1 MADRPQGREK
11 HVTGTGNQINTQGNG
26 LNTGPVGH
34 SSSQSRPTGQSR
46 PAAQASPRPAQQR
59 ETGGTRA
66 GGGSPLLKIIIA
78 AVVLLGGGGF
88 GLSSLMGGGGGET
101 SNTPSSSY
109 TQTYTQPTPAS
120 QGGQSGYNQGGSQS
134 GYNQGGNQGSQSGIG
149 SLGQTL
155 DIGSLLGS
163 SVGSVSTGWTG
174 SNNAG
179 KLNTIVDPSA
189 RDKYTKILGS
199 GKDTVTIMVYMCGS
213 DLESKNGMAT
223 SDLAE
228 MTNATLSDKVN
239 IIVYTGGATAWKNN
253 VVSSRVNQIY
263 KVESGGLRTLVSD
276 DGTAAMTN
284 PDTLSSFIKYCT
296 KNYPANRNELI
307 FWDHGGGSISGYGYD
322 EKNPRSGSMGLSG
335 ISQALKAGG
344 TKFDFIGFD
353 ACLMGTLENGL
364 TLAPYADYLI
374 ASEETEPGIGWYYSN
389 WLTSLSNNT
398 SMSTLEIGKA
408 IVDDFVSTCD
418 RKCAGQKTTLSV
430 VDLAELEKT
439 VPAKF
444 KDFSSS
450 LSGMLQNNEF
460 TAVTNARN
468 GSREFAVSSK
478 VDMVDLVDLANKL
491 DTAESKALAKTL
503 LSAVKYNRTSSSITN
518 AYGISIYFPYQK
530 KDRVSSAVNAYKAL
544 GLDSEYTRC
553 IQQFASVQGAGQTVA
568 SAGGAGSPLG
578 SLMGGGSGSMVSSD
592 LISGLLG
599 SFLSGG
605 GAFDLGD
612 RALDADALAAYLK
625 DNRFD
630 TAELQWQSYN
640 GAAVMA
646 LSESNWKM
654 VHDLSL
660 SVWLDNGS
668 GYIDMGLDNVFEFTS
683 EGYLKGEY
691 DGTWLAID
699 NQPVAY
705 YYEDTVMDGDNYV
718 ITGYVPVL
726 LNGSRADLILIF
738 DNAHPYGYIAGARSN
753 YADGETETIS
763 KGTDGLVPGEDVIQY
778 IADFYTYSGSYE
790 NSYRISD
797 PILYT
802 GEEEISNV
810 YITNSGTPNACYL
823 FTDIYNQEY
832 WTPVIP

>member
-26 LNTGPVGH
+26 LHTGPVGH
-34 SSSQSRPTGQSR
+34 SSSQSRPTGQAR
-46 PAAQASPRPAQQR
+46 PAGQPRPIGQPRPQQQAS
-59 ETGGTRA
+59 GGTRA
-66 GGGSPLLKIIIA
+66 GGGGGLIKIIIA
-78 AVVLLGGGGF
+78 AVVLLGGGGGLF
-88 GLSSLMGGGGGET
+88 GLLNGGGVGGDT
-101 SNTPSSSY
+101 TPSSGY
-109 TQTYTQPTPAS
+109 TQPYTQPTPAS
-120 QGGQSGYNQGGSQS
+120 QGGYNQGGSQ
-134 GYNQGGNQGSQSGIG
+134 GSQGGIG
-149 SLGQTL
+149 SLGQTIN
-155 DIGSLLGS
+155 IGSLLGS
-163 SVGSVSTGWTG
+163 SVGSVSSGWTG
-174 SNNAG
+174 SPSGANLG
-179 KLNTIVDPSA
+179 KLNTSVDPAA
-189 RDKYTKILGS
+189 RDKYTEILGG

-213 DLESKNGMAT
+213 DLESKSGMAT

-228 MTNATLSDKVN
+228 MTAARLSDKVN
-239 IIVYTGGATAWKNN
+239 IIVYTGGASSWKNN
-253 VVSSRVNQIY
+253 VVSNKVNQIY
-263 KVESGGLRTLVSD
+263 KVESGGLRALVSD
-276 DGTAAMTN
+276 DGSAAMTDPN
-284 PDTLSSFIKYCT
+284 TLSSFIKYCT

-335 ISQALKAGG
+335 ISKALNAAG

-374 ASEETEPGIGWYYSN
+374 ASEETEPGIGWYYTD
-389 WLTSLSNNT
+389 WLTSLSGNT

-408 IVDDFVSTCD
+408 IVDDFVATCD
-418 RKCAGQKTTLSV
+418 RKCSGQKTTLSV

-444 KDFSSS
+444 KDFASS
-450 LSGMLQNNEF
+450 LSGMLQNSEF

-468 GSREFAVSSK
+468 GSREFASSSK
-478 VDMVDLVDLANKL
+478 VDMVDLVDLAYKL

-530 KDRVSSAVNAYKAL
+530 KDRVSSAVSAYKAL

-553 IQQFASVQGAGQTVA
+553 IQQFASVQGAGQSIA
-568 SAGGAGSPLG
+568 SAGSGVGSPLG

-605 GAFDLGD
+605 GSFGLSDRDLNT
-612 RALDADALAAYLK
+612 DALAEYLK

-630 TAELQWQSYN
+630 PSELVWQSYN
-640 GAAVMA
+640 GAAVLA
-646 LSESNWKM
+646 LSENNWKM

-668 GYIDMGLDNVFEFTS
+668 GYIDLGLDNVFDFTP

-705 YYEDTVMDGDNYV
+705 YYEDTVMDGDSYV

-726 LNGSRADLILIF
+726 LNGSRADLIVIF
-738 DNAHPYGYIAGARSN
+738 DNAHPYGFIAGARSN
-753 YADGETETIS
+753 YIGGETETVS
-763 KGTDGLVPGEDVIQY
+763 KGTDGLVPGEDVIEY
-778 IADFYTYSGSYE
+778 IADFYTYSGSYQD
-790 NSYRISD
+790 SYRISD

-810 YITNSGTPNACYL
+810 YITNSGVPNACYL
-823 FTDIYNQEY
+823 ITDIYDQEY

>member
-26 LNTGPVGH
+26 LHTGPVGH
-34 SSSQSRPTGQSR
+34 SSSQSRPTGQAR
-46 PAAQASPRPAQQR
+46 PAGQPRPIGQPRPQQQAS
-59 ETGGTRA
+59 GGTRA
-66 GGGSPLLKIIIA
+66 GGGGGLIKIIIA
-78 AVVLLGGGGF
+78 AVVLLGGGGGLF
-88 GLSSLMGGGGGET
+88 GLLNGGGDGGST
-101 SNTPSSSY
+101 TPSSGY

-120 QGGQSGYNQGGSQS
+120 QGGYNQGSQGGYNQGGSQ
-134 GYNQGGNQGSQSGIG
+134 GSIGGIG

-163 SVGSVSTGWTG
+163 GVGSVSTGWTG
-174 SNNAG
+174 STNAG
-179 KLNTIVDPSA
+179 KLNTSVDPAA
-189 RDKYTKILGS
+189 RDKYTQILGS

-213 DLESKNGMAT
+213 DLESKSGMAT

-253 VVSSRVNQIY
+253 VVSSKVNQIY

-374 ASEETEPGIGWYYSN
+374 ASEETEPGIGWYYTN

-408 IVDDFVSTCD
+408 IVDDFVATCD
-418 RKCAGQKTTLSV
+418 RKCNGQKTTLSV

-444 KDFSSS
+444 KDFATN

-468 GSREFAVSSK
+468 GSREFATSSK

-530 KDRVSSAVNAYKAL
+530 KDRVSSAVSAYKAL

-568 SAGGAGSPLG
+568 SAGSGVGSPLG
-578 SLMGGGSGSMVSSD
+578 SLLGGGSGSMVSSD

-612 RALDADALAAYLK
+612 RALDTDALTAYLK

-630 TAELQWQSYN
+630 PAELVWQSYN
-640 GAAVMA
+640 GETVLA
-646 LSESNWKM
+646 LNESNWKM

-668 GYIDMGLDNVFEFTS
+668 GYIDLGLDNVFDFTS

-726 LNGSRADLILIF
+726 LNGSRAELILIF
-738 DNAHPYGYIAGARSN
+738 DNAHPYGFIAEARSV
-753 YADGETETIS
+753 YPDGETDTVS
-763 KGTDGLVPGEDVIQY
+763 RGTDSLIPGEDVIQY
-778 IADFYTYSGSYE
+778 IADFYTYSGSYQD
-790 NSYRISD
+790 SYLISD

-823 FTDIYNQEY
+823 FTDIFNQEY

>member
-1 MADRPQGREK
+1 M
-11 HVTGTGNQINTQGNG
+11 
-26 LNTGPVGH
+26 
-34 SSSQSRPTGQSR
+34 
-46 PAAQASPRPAQQR
+46 
-59 ETGGTRA
+59 
-66 GGGSPLLKIIIA
+66 
-78 AVVLLGGGGF
+78 LGKNYI
-88 GLSSLMGGGGGET
+88 ST
-101 SNTPSSSY
+101 TPSSGY

-120 QGGQSGYNQGGSQS
+120 QGGYSQGSQGGS
-134 GYNQGGNQGSQSGIG
+134 YQGGGQGGIG
-149 SLGQTL
+149 SLGQAL
-155 DIGSLLGS
+155 DIGSLLGG

-174 SNNAG
+174 STNTG
-179 KLNTIVDPSA
+179 KLNTSVDPAA
-189 RDKYTKILGS
+189 RDKYTNILGS

-276 DGTAAMTN
+276 DGNAAMTN

-344 TKFDFIGFD
+344 TRFDFIGFD

-374 ASEETEPGIGWYYSN
+374 ASEETEPGIGWYYTN
-389 WLTSLSNNT
+389 WLTSLSKNT

-408 IVDDFVSTCD
+408 IVDDFVTTCD

-439 VPAKF
+439 APAKF
-444 KDFSSS
+444 KDFAAN

-460 TAVTNARN
+460 TAVTNARSD
-468 GSREFAVSSK
+468 SREFASSSK

-530 KDRVSSAVNAYKAL
+530 KDRVNSAVSAYKAL
-544 GLDSEYTRC
+544 GLDSDYTRC
-553 IQQFASVQGAGQTVA
+553 IQQFASVQGAGQTIA
-568 SAGGAGSPLG
+568 SAGSGVGSPLG
-578 SLMGGGSGSMVSSD
+578 SLMGGGSGSMISSD

-612 RALDADALAAYLK
+612 RALDTDALTAYLK

-630 TAELQWQSYN
+630 PAELTWQSYN
-640 GAAVMA
+640 GEVVMA

-668 GYIDMGLDNVFEFTS
+668 GYIDLGLDNVFDFTA

-705 YYEDTVMDGDNYV
+705 YYEDTVMDGDSYV

-738 DNAHPYGYIAGARSN
+738 DNAHPYGFIAGARSA
-753 YADGETETIS
+753 YVDGETDTVS

-778 IADFYTYSGSYE
+778 VADFYTYGGSYQD
-790 NSYRISD
+790 SYLISD

-823 FTDIYNQEY
+823 FTDIFNQEY
-832 WTPVIP
+832 WSPVIP